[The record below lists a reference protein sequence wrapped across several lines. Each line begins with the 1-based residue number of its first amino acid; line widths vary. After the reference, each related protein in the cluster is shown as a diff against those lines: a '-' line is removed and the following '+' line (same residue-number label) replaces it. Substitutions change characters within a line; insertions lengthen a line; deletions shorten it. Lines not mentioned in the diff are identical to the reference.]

1 MSRSRL
7 LEVISVFYAF
17 GVNQYNISNK
27 ASSNDCDS
35 IHAEVDCVKQLKKMR
50 KLTHINLIIFRT
62 NNCGTALMMSKPC
75 DNCLKTI
82 DNTLYKKN
90 YRLKT
95 LYYTDN
101 NSIIKM
107 R

>member
-1 MSRSRL
+1 M
-7 LEVISVFYAF
+7 
-17 GVNQYNISNK
+17 NQYNINNN
-27 ASSNDCDS
+27 ASSKNHDS
-35 IHAEVDCVKQLKKMR
+35 IHAEVDCVKQLKKME
-50 KLTHINLIIFRT
+50 KPTYINLIVFRT
-62 NNCGTALMMSKPC
+62 NNCGNMLMMAKPC
-75 DNCLKTI
+75 NNCLKTI
-82 DNTLYKKN
+82 DSTLYKKN

>member
-1 MSRSRL
+1 M
-7 LEVISVFYAF
+7 
-17 GVNQYNISNK
+17 NQYNINNN
-27 ASSNDCDS
+27 ASSKNNDS
-35 IHAEVDCVKQLKKMR
+35 IHAEVDCVKQLKTR
-50 KLTHINLIIFRT
+50 EKLTYINLVVFRT
-62 NNCGTALMMSKPC
+62 NNCGNQLMMAKPC
-75 DNCLKTI
+75 NNCLKTI
-82 DNTLYKKN
+82 DITLKKKN